1 MNKIAKE
8 QNEKKSIERLFV
20 QRKIYS
26 QAKTIFYVRLILA
39 LIIALIGPILAVS
52 FPEQRHLIALLSLIY
67 LLVEFF
73 LKGVES
79 NKKTIA
85 AKIQELFDIE
95 VFGLNWND
103 TIVGSKPSLE
113 IINKY
118 LIGVTEEDFI
128 KSKIKNWYPVKIEE
142 LPQNLAI
149 LICQRSNIWWD
160 SNLRKKVVICIYA
173 TLLFMSLF
181 AIILNFTNVLS
192 DVIINLLPLVPLYK
206 VLIGQIIVNNKSI
219 TRLSML
225 KNKLEYI
232 LENNPSLININE
244 LRLIQDEMFRHR
256 SSNQPIPNF
265 FYKIFRNNS
274 EKIMN
279 MTAEQCIETYFY
291 DKPNSKQKQ

>member
-219 TRLSML
+219 MSPL
-225 KNKLEYI
+225 
-232 LENNPSLININE
+232 
-244 LRLIQDEMFRHR
+244 
-256 SSNQPIPNF
+256 
-265 FYKIFRNNS
+265 
-274 EKIMN
+274 
-279 MTAEQCIETYFY
+279 
-291 DKPNSKQKQ
+291 PNSI